1 MMNMIILKKIIPPDE
16 FTYAK
21 NDIHID
27 KDGKHTFLWMK
38 IVKLLKEILMKFI
51 VKQLNLM
58 MVDYIILQFSN
69 FI

>member
-1 MMNMIILKKIIPPDE
+1 MNMIILKKIIPPDE